1 MYICIT
7 QNYIIMTRLEAI
19 ADCKKQLA
27 SVKSP
32 FLSQESIECVD
43 DAYQTALETGWYKD
57 ELRGEIE
64 LYENMTDE
72 EYDEKFNQQ
81 PISPGYEPRCRFGE
95 SDGHGG
101 IDEEEYPY

>member
-1 MYICIT
+1 
-7 QNYIIMTRLEAI
+7 MTREQAI
-19 ADCKKQLA
+19 ADCKAKLSSA
-27 SVKSP
+27 KSP

-43 DAYQTALETGWYKD
+43 DAYQDALEMSYYRD

-72 EYDEKFNQQ
+72 EYNEQFNSK
-81 PISPGYEPRCRFGE
+81 PDIISPEYEPRCRFGE
-95 SDGHGG
+95 SDGYGG